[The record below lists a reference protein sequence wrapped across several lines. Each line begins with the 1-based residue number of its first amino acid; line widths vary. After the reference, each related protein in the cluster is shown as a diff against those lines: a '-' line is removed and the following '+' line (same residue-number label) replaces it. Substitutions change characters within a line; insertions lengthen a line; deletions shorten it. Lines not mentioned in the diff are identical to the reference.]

1 MTRTTGGKKM
11 AAVSVWLQQQDR
23 ERLERVAKYLGVS
36 RAQFIRAELLRVLSE
51 YEAAPKED

>member
-1 MTRTTGGKKM
+1 M